1 MTTRFRSTF
10 HDDSIRGSTGAFV
23 AASVAACLATLAL
36 AGPPLETDDPET
48 LDKGK
53 FELNTAYT
61 MQRTA
66 RDAAGV
72 RTSDQ
77 ETPLFDLAFGF
88 AEGIQLKFE
97 MPLRVLAET
106 GAPTQVGI
114 GDASFGSKLRLL
126 REDEAPF
133 ALSIYPA
140 VGIPFGNAS
149 DGLGTGSTSVTL
161 PVEIGRHFLDD
172 ALFIYGDL
180 GFGEEFAD
188 NEADG
193 WFMGIA
199 AEFTVV
205 DGVTLCGELRRE
217 IGVGLSTDDSFYNA
231 GVKLRITDSASFI
244 GAAGQ
249 SFNPT
254 VESGAQLRVYA
265 GMQWTF

>member
-1 MTTRFRSTF
+1 MITPHRSL
-10 HDDSIRGSTGAFV
+10 
-23 AASVAACLATLAL
+23 AATIAIAACASLAH

-77 ETPLFDLAFGF
+77 EAPLFDLAFGF
-88 AEGIQLKFE
+88 EEGIQLKFE

-106 GAPTQVGI
+106 GAPTQVGV
-114 GDASFGSKLRLL
+114 GDASFGSKIRFLK
-126 REDEAPF
+126 EDEAPF

-140 VGIPFGNAS
+140 IGIPFGDAS

-161 PVEIGRHFLDD
+161 PVEIGRHFFDD
-172 ALFIYGDL
+172 ALFIYADAGY
-180 GFGEEFAD
+180 GEEFAD
-188 NEADG
+188 NETDG

-217 IGVGLSTDDSFYNA
+217 IGVGLSGDDSFYNA
-231 GVKLRITDSASFI
+231 GVKLRVTDSASFI
-244 GAAGQ
+244 GAAGR
-249 SFNPT
+249 SFHPT
-254 VESGAQLRVYA
+254 ADSGADLRVYA
-265 GMQWTF
+265 GVQWTF